1 MAKKYYA
8 VKVGLTPGVYMNWA
22 DCKAQVDGFSG
33 ATYKSFPTLE
43 EAQAFVGISQ
53 GAKNETE
60 SASVPN
66 VSSDFKE
73 QSFQSQSHS
82 QAGVIAYVDGSYLD
96 SVKEFSYGA
105 VILKDGQ
112 EICLN
117 GKMSDPDLVGM
128 RNVAGEIKGAETAMR
143 YALENEID
151 EITIVHD
158 YEGIAKWCLGQWK
171 TNKEGTKAYKA
182 FYDSIQDR
190 LTVHFQKVKGHSGD
204 HYNDMADE
212 LAKKALGIL
221 E

>member
-8 VKVGLTPGVYMNWA
+8 VKVGLTPGVYLNWA

-53 GAKNETE
+53 GERTETE
-60 SASVPN
+60 HAVAQGVASGTQ
-66 VSSDFKE
+66 E
-73 QSFQSQSHS
+73 QSVQSQSLP
-82 QAGVIAYVDGSYLD
+82 QDGVIAYVDGSYLD
-96 SVKEFSYGA
+96 AIKEFSFGA

-128 RNVAGEIKGAETAMR
+128 RNVAGEIKGAEAAMR
-143 YALENEID
+143 YALENGID

-221 E
+221 D